1 MNLSPE
7 DARKKKL
14 EAQAA
19 LAFSKAMTHRE
30 NKAKDEVHRKD
41 FVLGKEHY
49 FIQQPSEWE
58 TSRIQLGQEVRVA
71 DGAYDVESHITVTV
85 DDVPDFLDQIADY
98 HVLPRYTDLL
108 EKVTKLE
115 ELVERSEA
123 TPDRKKSEVY
133 FDGFGDGFKACITGI
148 KSILKGN

>member
-19 LAFSKAMTHRE
+19 LSYSKAMDQRRD
-30 NKAKDEVHRKD
+30 KAKEAVHRKD
-41 FVLGKEHY
+41 FVLNKGHFY
-49 FIQQPSEWE
+49 IQYPEEWRTNE
-58 TSRIQLGQEVRVA
+58 FQLGQEIRVA
-71 DGAYDVESHITVTV
+71 DGAFDVESHVII
-85 DDVPDFLDQIADY
+85 DGDAAPALMDEIADF
-98 HVLPRYTDLL
+98 HILPRYTDLF
-108 EKVTKLE
+108 EKVQKLE
-115 ELVERSEA
+115 ELVARSEA
-123 TPDRKKSEVY
+123 TPDRKKSSVY